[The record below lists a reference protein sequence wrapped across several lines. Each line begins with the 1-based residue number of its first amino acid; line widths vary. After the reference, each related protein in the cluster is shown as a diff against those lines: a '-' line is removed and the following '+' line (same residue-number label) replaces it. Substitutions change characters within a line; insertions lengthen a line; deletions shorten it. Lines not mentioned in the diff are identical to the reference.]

1 MAPSLARVYLAGRL
15 ISRAADDL
23 TTPWSPEQRRSMT
36 ADDET
41 TGARMADAR
50 PELHVLRPEE
60 SAPADEM
67 TMNRAWLTHLRES
80 AIFKLEG
87 LDAEQLRWRPT
98 PGANSLGA
106 IVLHLGY
113 AERLWV
119 RVIFAGERM
128 DMAWRA
134 RMFELPPGW
143 SVDDVVAFYRSETA
157 AADAVLDGAASFDLP
172 SRGEIRPTTLRWVV
186 THMIEETARHVGHMD
201 ITRELLDGT
210 TGR

>member
-1 MAPSLARVYLAGRL
+1 
-15 ISRAADDL
+15 
-23 TTPWSPEQRRSMT
+23 MT
-36 ADDET
+36 ADGET
-41 TGARMADAR
+41 EPRTADAR
-50 PELHVLRPEE
+50 PELHVPRPEE

-67 TMNRAWLTHLRES
+67 TMDRAWLTHLRES

-87 LDAEQLRWRPT
+87 LDPEQLRWRPA
-98 PGANSLGA
+98 PRANSLGA
-106 IVLHLGY
+106 IVVHLGY

-134 RMFELPPGW
+134 RMFELPAGW
-143 SVDDVVAFYRSETA
+143 SVDEVVSFYRAETG
-157 AADAVLDGAASFDLP
+157 AADAVLDAAASFDLP
-172 SRGEIRPTTLRWVV
+172 SRGDIRPTTLRWVV